1 MRRKRIILTS
11 VLVAVIGV
19 AAPLSL
25 AFYLSSVRAEQGEQ
39 ERLRLLA
46 GYALER
52 AHRSIA
58 SASMALRSA
67 DALDLAPCSEAHV
80 QQLRRI
86 TITTRSIDDI
96 GYVENGLLKCTS
108 NGIEE
113 ARIAV
118 TPADFTLDNGM
129 GLDFNLRPVVSGG
142 KRMVGLSY
150 RAYKVLIDP
159 VRFSDVIVDNDIQM
173 AVAIGKGGVLDTLH
187 HPDPALVKTLL
198 AGKGETGNGT
208 ADTLAHEDSI
218 HAMLYRDGLTA
229 VMIEPRSKLSERLRR
244 EQLLLLPLGLLM
256 AAFIVGIVVWLS
268 RRRLSLRGELETAV
282 ERREFFVH
290 YQPIIALDTGV
301 CVGAEALIRWRR
313 PDGSMIRPDLF
324 IPVAEEAELILPIT
338 DQVIACVIADMR
350 AALLADREL
359 HIAINLC
366 ASDIE
371 TGRVLDVLER
381 ALAGT
386 DIEAQQIWLE
396 ATERGFINVEAAR
409 ATIEKARARGHAVAI
424 DDFGTGY
431 SSLSSLQNLPLDALK
446 IDKSFVDTIGTDAA
460 TSSVTPHII
469 AMARTLNMLIV
480 AEGIETQQQADY
492 LLERKVEFGQGWL
505 FAKALPAAE
514 FLTFYRARRAPS
526 ST

>member
-1 MRRKRIILTS
+1 MRRKRIIVTS

-67 DALDLAPCSEAHV
+67 DVLDLAPCSEAHI

-86 TITTRSIDDI
+86 AITTRSIDDI

-108 NGIEE
+108 TGMEE
-113 ARIAV
+113 TRIAI
-118 TPADFTLDNGM
+118 TPADFTLANGM

-142 KRMVGLSY
+142 KRMVGLTY

-159 VRFSDVIVDNDIQM
+159 VRFSDVIVDSDIQM

-187 HPDPALVKTLL
+187 HPDPALVQALL
-198 AGKGETGNGT
+198 AGKPT
-208 ADTLAHEDSI
+208 ADGSI
-218 HAMLYRDGLTA
+218 HALLYRNGLTA
-229 VMIEPRSKLSERLRR
+229 LMIEPRSKLNDRLRR

-268 RRRLSLRGELETAV
+268 RRRLSLMGELKIAI

-313 PDGSMIRPDLF
+313 PDGSMVRPDLF
-324 IPVAEEAELILPIT
+324 IPVAEESELILPIT

-350 AALLADREL
+350 AALLADRAL

-371 TGRVLDVLER
+371 TGRVLDVLDR

-386 DIEAQQIWLE
+386 GIEAQQIWLE

-469 AMARTLNMLIV
+469 DMARTLNMLIV

-492 LLERKVEFGQGWL
+492 LRERKVEFGQGWL

>member
-1 MRRKRIILTS
+1 MRRKRIIIIS

-19 AAPLSL
+19 VAPLSL
-25 AFYLSSVRAEQGEQ
+25 AFHLSSARAELGEQ
-39 ERLRLLA
+39 ERLRLFA
-46 GYALER
+46 AYALER
-52 AHRSIA
+52 AHRTIA
-58 SASMALRSA
+58 TASMALRSA
-67 DALDLAPCSEAHV
+67 DALDLAPCSEAHI

-108 NGIEE
+108 MGMEDE
-113 ARIAV
+113 RIAV
-118 TPADFTLDNGM
+118 TPADFIMADGM
-129 GLDFNLRPVVSGG
+129 GLDFNLHPVVSGG

-159 VRFSDVIVDNDIQM
+159 VRFSDLIVDSDIQM

-187 HPDPALVKTLL
+187 YPDPALVQALL
-198 AGKGETGNGT
+198 AGKPT
-208 ADTLAHEDSI
+208 ADGSI
-218 HAMLYRDGLTA
+218 HALLYRDGLTA
-229 VMIEPRSKLSERLRR
+229 VMIEPRSKLNDRLRR

-268 RRRLSLRGELETAV
+268 RRRLSLMGELKIAI

-313 PDGSMIRPDLF
+313 PDGSMVRPDLF
-324 IPVAEEAELILPIT
+324 IPVAEDTELILPIT

-386 DIEAQQIWLE
+386 GIEAQQIWLE

-409 ATIEKARARGHAVAI
+409 TTIEKARARGHAVAI

-469 AMARTLNMLIV
+469 DMARTLNMLIV

-492 LLERKVEFGQGWL
+492 LRERKVEFGQGWL

>member
-1 MRRKRIILTS
+1 MRRKRIIVTS

-67 DALDLAPCSEAHV
+67 DALDLAPCSEAHI

-108 NGIEE
+108 TGMEE
-113 ARIAV
+113 TRIAI
-118 TPADFTLDNGM
+118 TPADLTLANGM
-129 GLDFNLRPVVSGG
+129 GIDFNLHPVVSGG
-142 KRMVGLSY
+142 KRMVGLTY

-159 VRFSDVIVDNDIQM
+159 VRFSDVIVDSDIQM

-187 HPDPALVKTLL
+187 HPDPALVQALL
-198 AGKGETGNGT
+198 AGKPT
-208 ADTLAHEDSI
+208 ADGSI
-218 HAMLYRDGLTA
+218 HALLYRDGLTA
-229 VMIEPRSKLSERLRR
+229 VMIEPRSKLNDRLRR

-268 RRRLSLRGELETAV
+268 RRRLSLMGELKIAI

-324 IPVAEEAELILPIT
+324 IPVAEDSELILPIT
-338 DQVIACVIADMR
+338 DQVIDCVIADMR

-371 TGRVLDVLER
+371 TGRVLEVLER
-381 ALAGT
+381 ALDGT
-386 DIEAQQIWLE
+386 GIEAQQIWLE

-409 ATIEKARARGHAVAI
+409 ATIDKARARGYAVAI

-469 AMARTLNMLIV
+469 DMARTLNMLIV

-492 LLERKVEFGQGWL
+492 LRERKVEFGQGWL

-526 ST
+526 SI

>member
-1 MRRKRIILTS
+1 MLGGHH
-11 VLVAVIGV
+11 LFCW
-19 AAPLSL
+19 AA
-25 AFYLSSVRAEQGEQ
+25 
-39 ERLRLLA
+39 
-46 GYALER
+46 
-52 AHRSIA
+52 H
-58 SASMALRSA
+58 
-67 DALDLAPCSEAHV
+67 PCSG
-80 QQLRRI
+80 Q
-86 TITTRSIDDI
+86 
-96 GYVENGLLKCTS
+96 
-108 NGIEE
+108 
-113 ARIAV
+113 
-118 TPADFTLDNGM
+118 
-129 GLDFNLRPVVSGG
+129 RPG
-142 KRMVGLSY
+142 
-150 RAYKVLIDP
+150 
-159 VRFSDVIVDNDIQM
+159 
-173 AVAIGKGGVLDTLH
+173 
-187 HPDPALVKTLL
+187 
-198 AGKGETGNGT
+198 
-208 ADTLAHEDSI
+208 
-218 HAMLYRDGLTA
+218 
-229 VMIEPRSKLSERLRR
+229 LRR

-268 RRRLSLRGELETAV
+268 RRRLSLMGELKIAI

-313 PDGSMIRPDLF
+313 PDGSIIRPDLF
-324 IPVAEEAELILPIT
+324 IPVAEESDLILPIT

-350 AALLADREL
+350 AALVADREL

-381 ALAGT
+381 ALDGT
-386 DIEAQQIWLE
+386 GIEAQQIWLE

-409 ATIEKARARGHAVAI
+409 ATIDKARARGHAVAI

>member
-1 MRRKRIILTS
+1 MRRKRIIVTS

-58 SASMALRSA
+58 SAGVALRSA
-67 DALDLAPCSEAHV
+67 DALDLAPCSEAHI

-108 NGIEE
+108 TGMEDT
-113 ARIAV
+113 RIAI
-118 TPADFTLDNGM
+118 TPADVTLANGM

-142 KRMVGLSY
+142 KRMVGLTY

-159 VRFSDVIVDNDIQM
+159 VRFSDVIVDSDIQM
-173 AVAIGKGGVLDTLH
+173 AVAIGKGAVLDTLH
-187 HPDPALVKTLL
+187 HPDAAQVEALL
-198 AGKGETGNGT
+198 AGTG
-208 ADTLAHEDSI
+208 AKLAHEDSI
-218 HAMLYRDGLTA
+218 HALLYRDGLTA
-229 VMIEPRSKLSERLRR
+229 VMIEPRSKLNDRLRR

-324 IPVAEEAELILPIT
+324 IPVAEESDLILPIT

-371 TGRVLDVLER
+371 TGRVLGVLER
-381 ALAGT
+381 ALDGT
-386 DIEAQQIWLE
+386 GIEAQQIWLE
-396 ATERGFINVEAAR
+396 ATERGFINVDAAR
-409 ATIEKARARGHAVAI
+409 ATIDKARARGHAVAI

-469 AMARTLNMLIV
+469 DMARTLNMLIV

-492 LLERKVEFGQGWL
+492 LRERKVEFGQGWL
-505 FAKALPAAE
+505 FAKALPATE
-514 FLTFYRARRAPS
+514 FLTFYRKRRAPS

>member
-1 MRRKRIILTS
+1 MHRKRIIITS

-25 AFYLSSVRAEQGEQ
+25 AFYLSSARAEQGQQ

-52 AHRSIA
+52 AQRSIA
-58 SASMALRSA
+58 SAGAALRSA
-67 DALDLAPCSEAHV
+67 DALDLPPCSEAHI

-86 TITTRSIDDI
+86 SITTRSIDDI
-96 GYVENGLLKCTS
+96 GYVENGMLKCTS
-108 NGIEE
+108 TGIEE
-113 ARIAV
+113 TRIAV
-118 TPADFTLDNGM
+118 TPAEFILDNGL

-142 KRMVGLSY
+142 KRMVGLTY
-150 RAYKVLIDP
+150 RAYKVLVDP
-159 VRFSDVIVDNDIQM
+159 ARFTDVIIDADIQM
-173 AVAIGKGGVLDTLH
+173 AMAIDKGGVLDTLH
-187 HPDPALVKTLL
+187 HPDPALVQSLL
-198 AGKGETGNGT
+198 SGQPAAGD
-208 ADTLAHEDSI
+208 AAYDASI
-218 HAMLYRDGLTA
+218 HALLYRDGLTA
-229 VMIEPRSKLSERLRR
+229 VMIEPRSKLNDRLRR

-268 RRRLSLRGELETAV
+268 RRRLSLMGELRIAID
-282 ERREFFVH
+282 RREFFVH

-324 IPVAEEAELILPIT
+324 IPVAEDGELILPIT

-350 AALLADREL
+350 AALLADRAL

-381 ALAGT
+381 SLAGT
-386 DIEAQQIWLE
+386 GIEAQQIWLE

-469 AMARTLNMLIV
+469 DMARSLNMLIV

-505 FAKALPAAE
+505 FAKALPAQE
-514 FLTFYRARRAPS
+514 FLAFYASRLLPIP
-526 ST
+526 

>member
-1 MRRKRIILTS
+1 
-11 VLVAVIGV
+11 
-19 AAPLSL
+19 
-25 AFYLSSVRAEQGEQ
+25 
-39 ERLRLLA
+39 
-46 GYALER
+46 
-52 AHRSIA
+52 
-58 SASMALRSA
+58 
-67 DALDLAPCSEAHV
+67 
-80 QQLRRI
+80 
-86 TITTRSIDDI
+86 
-96 GYVENGLLKCTS
+96 
-108 NGIEE
+108 
-113 ARIAV
+113 
-118 TPADFTLDNGM
+118 
-129 GLDFNLRPVVSGG
+129 
-142 KRMVGLSY
+142 
-150 RAYKVLIDP
+150 
-159 VRFSDVIVDNDIQM
+159 
-173 AVAIGKGGVLDTLH
+173 
-187 HPDPALVKTLL
+187 
-198 AGKGETGNGT
+198 
-208 ADTLAHEDSI
+208 
-218 HAMLYRDGLTA
+218 
-229 VMIEPRSKLSERLRR
+229 MIEPRSKLNDRLRR

-268 RRRLSLRGELETAV
+268 RRRLSLMGELKIAI

-324 IPVAEEAELILPIT
+324 IPVAEDSELILPIT
-338 DQVIACVIADMR
+338 DQVIDCVIADMR
-350 AALLADREL
+350 AALLADRAL

-381 ALAGT
+381 ALDGT
-386 DIEAQQIWLE
+386 GIEAQQIWLE

-409 ATIEKARARGHAVAI
+409 ATIDKARARGHAVAI

-469 AMARTLNMLIV
+469 DMARTLNMLIV

-492 LLERKVEFGQGWL
+492 LRERKVEFGQGWL

-526 ST
+526 SI

>member
-1 MRRKRIILTS
+1 MRRKRIIVTS

-58 SASMALRSA
+58 SASAALRSA
-67 DALDLAPCSEAHV
+67 DALDLAPCSEAHI

-86 TITTRSIDDI
+86 AITTRSIDDI

-108 NGIEE
+108 TGIE
-113 ARIAV
+113 AGRIAI
-118 TPADFTLDNGM
+118 TPADLTLANGM

-142 KRMVGLSY
+142 KRMVGLTY

-159 VRFSDVIVDNDIQM
+159 VRFSDVIVDSDIQM
-173 AVAIGKGGVLDTLH
+173 AVAIGKRGVLDTLH
-187 HPDPALVKTLL
+187 HPDPGQVQALL
-198 AGKGETGNGT
+198 AGKPT
-208 ADTLAHEDSI
+208 ADGSI
-218 HAMLYRDGLTA
+218 HALLYRDGLTA
-229 VMIEPRSKLSERLRR
+229 VMIEPRSKLNDRLRR

-268 RRRLSLRGELETAV
+268 RRRLSLMGELKIAI

-324 IPVAEEAELILPIT
+324 IPVAEDSDLILPIT

-386 DIEAQQIWLE
+386 GIEAQQIWLE

-409 ATIEKARARGHAVAI
+409 ATIDKARARGHAVAI

-469 AMARTLNMLIV
+469 DMARTLNMLIV

-492 LLERKVEFGQGWL
+492 LRERKVEFGQGWL
-505 FAKALPAAE
+505 FAKALPAGE
-514 FLTFYRARRAPS
+514 FLAFYETRRTPS

>member
-1 MRRKRIILTS
+1 MRRKRIIIIGT
-11 VLVAVIGV
+11 LVALAGV
-19 AAPLSL
+19 AAPLGLTWQWSQQRAIAAEQQRLRFL
-25 AFYLSSVRAEQGEQ
+25 ASHALQRAE
-39 ERLRLLA
+39 RTFRDA
-46 GYALER
+46 STALHSFAPLME
-52 AHRSIA
+52 
-58 SASMALRSA
+58 
-67 DALDLAPCSEAHV
+67 APCSDAHI
-80 QQLRRI
+80 QQMRR
-86 TITTRSIDDI
+86 TTVRTRSIDDI
-96 GYVENGLLKCTS
+96 GYFENGVLKCTS
-108 NGIEE
+108 SGMEQE
-113 ARIAV
+113 RIKIS
-118 TPADFTLDNGM
+118 PPQFLLADGVGVDIDLH
-129 GLDFNLRPVVSGG
+129 PSVSAG
-142 KRMVGLSY
+142 KRMVGAAYLSH
-150 RAYKVLIDP
+150 KVLIDP
-159 VRFSDVIVDNDIQM
+159 VRFADVLTDEDIQLAM
-173 AVAIGKGGVLDTLH
+173 AANNGALLGTLH
-187 HPDPALVKTLL
+187 DPDPALVKALM
-198 AGKGETGNGT
+198 ARGASGSDHD
-208 ADTLAHEDSI
+208 AIYAVVRSV
-218 HAMLYRDGLTA
+218 GLTA
-229 VMIEPRSKLSERLRR
+229 IVIEPRSKLDARLRN
-244 EQLLLLPLGLLM
+244 EQIVLLPLGLLF
-256 AAFIVGIVVWLS
+256 AALSVAAVVWLS
-268 RRRLSLRGELETAV
+268 RRRLSLRGELKIAV

-324 IPVAEEAELILPIT
+324 IPVAEESELILPIT

-350 AALLADREL
+350 AALVADREL

-386 DIEAQQIWLE
+386 GIEAQQIWLE
-396 ATERGFINVEAAR
+396 ATERGFINVDAAR

-469 AMARTLNMLIV
+469 AMARSLDMLIV

-505 FAKALPAAE
+505 YAKALPAAQ
-514 FLTFYRARRAPS
+514 FLAFYQTRRAPS
-526 ST
+526 AP

>member
-1 MRRKRIILTS
+1 MRRKRIIITS

-58 SASMALRSA
+58 SAGAALRSA
-67 DALDLAPCSEAHV
+67 DALDLAPCSEAHI

-108 NGIEE
+108 TGIEE

-118 TPADFTLDNGM
+118 TPAGFTLANGM
-129 GLDFNLRPVVSGG
+129 GIDFNLRPVVSGG
-142 KRMVGLSY
+142 KRMVGLSH

-208 ADTLAHEDSI
+208 ADTLAREDSI
-218 HAMLYRDGLTA
+218 HATLYRDGLTA

-371 TGRVLDVLER
+371 TGRVLDVLEH
-381 ALAGT
+381 ALAETG
-386 DIEAQQIWLE
+386 IEAQQIWLE

-505 FAKALPAAE
+505 FAKALPALD
-514 FLTFYRARRAPS
+514 FLAFYASRRLPS
-526 ST
+526 PT

>member
-1 MRRKRIILTS
+1 MRRKRIIITS

-67 DALDLAPCSEAHV
+67 DALELAPCSEAHV

-108 NGIEE
+108 NGIEDE
-113 ARIAV
+113 RIAI

-150 RAYKVLIDP
+150 RAHKVLIDP

-187 HPDPALVKTLL
+187 HPDPALVNTLL
-198 AGKGETGNGT
+198 AGTGAKGE
-208 ADTLAHEDSI
+208 LAHEDSI

-338 DQVIACVIADMR
+338 DQVIDCVIADMR

-381 ALAGT
+381 ALDGT
-386 DIEAQQIWLE
+386 GIEAQQIWLE

>member
-1 MRRKRIILTS
+1 MRRKRIIVTS

-58 SASMALRSA
+58 SASAALRSA
-67 DALDLAPCSEAHV
+67 DALDLAPCSEAHI

-86 TITTRSIDDI
+86 AITTRSIDDI

-108 NGIEE
+108 TGIE
-113 ARIAV
+113 AGRIAI
-118 TPADFTLDNGM
+118 TPADLTLANGM

-142 KRMVGLSY
+142 KRMVGLTY

-159 VRFSDVIVDNDIQM
+159 VRFSDVIVDSDIQM
-173 AVAIGKGGVLDTLH
+173 AVAIGKRGVLDTLH
-187 HPDPALVKTLL
+187 YPDPALVQALL
-198 AGKGETGNGT
+198 AGKPT
-208 ADTLAHEDSI
+208 ADGSI
-218 HAMLYRDGLTA
+218 HALLYRDGLTA
-229 VMIEPRSKLSERLRR
+229 VMIEPRSKLDDRLRR

-268 RRRLSLRGELETAV
+268 RRRLSLMGELKIAI

-324 IPVAEEAELILPIT
+324 IPVAEDSDLILPIT

-350 AALLADREL
+350 AALLADRDL

-371 TGRVLDVLER
+371 TGRVLEVLER

-386 DIEAQQIWLE
+386 GIEAQQIWLE

-469 AMARTLNMLIV
+469 DMARTLNMLIV

-492 LLERKVEFGQGWL
+492 LRERKVEFGQGWL

>member
-1 MRRKRIILTS
+1 MRNKRIIITS
-11 VLVAVIGV
+11 VLAAVIGV

-39 ERLRLLA
+39 ERLRLL
-46 GYALER
+46 GRYALER
-52 AHRSIA
+52 AHRAIT
-58 SASMALRSA
+58 SAGAVLRRA
-67 DALDLAPCSEAHV
+67 DALDLLPCSAAHIE
-80 QQLRRI
+80 QLRRI
-86 TITTRSIDDI
+86 TITERSIDDI

-108 NGIEE
+108 TGIEQ
-113 ARIAV
+113 ARIV
-118 TPADFTLDNGM
+118 VKPAQYTMDNGM
-129 GLDFNLRPVVSGG
+129 GLDFKLYPVVSGG

-159 VRFSDVIVDNDIQM
+159 VSFSDVIIDDDIQM
-173 AVAIGKGGVLDTLH
+173 AVAMGKRGVLDTLH
-187 HPDPALVKTLL
+187 HPDPVLVHRLL
-198 AGKGETGNGT
+198 ADER
-208 ADTLAHEDSI
+208 AVHDAMHADSI
-218 HAMLYRDGLTA
+218 HALLYRDGLTA
-229 VMIEPRSKLSERLRR
+229 IMIEPRSKLNARLRR

-256 AAFIVGIVVWLS
+256 AAFIVGIVIWLS
-268 RRRLSLRGELETAV
+268 RRRLSLLGELKIAI

-290 YQPIIALDTGV
+290 YQAIIALDTGV

-324 IPVAEEAELILPIT
+324 IPVAEEGGLMLPIT
-338 DQVIACVIADMR
+338 DQVIDCVIADMR
-350 AALLADREL
+350 AALQADRAL

-381 ALAGT
+381 ALDGT
-386 DIEAQQIWLE
+386 GIEARQIWLE

-409 ATIEKARARGHAVAI
+409 ATIEKARARGHQVSI

-431 SSLSSLQNLPLDALK
+431 SSLSSLQNLPLDSLK

-469 AMARTLNMLIV
+469 DMARALSMQIV

-492 LLERKVEFGQGWL
+492 LRERKVEFGQGWL
-505 FAKALPAAE
+505 FAKALPAAD
-514 FLTFYRARRAPS
+514 FLTFYSKRRTR
-526 ST
+526 STASASG

>member
-1 MRRKRIILTS
+1 MRRKRIIIIS

-19 AAPLSL
+19 VAPLSL
-25 AFYLSSVRAEQGEQ
+25 AFHLSSARAELGEQ
-39 ERLRLLA
+39 ERLRLFA
-46 GYALER
+46 AYALER
-52 AHRSIA
+52 AHRTIA
-58 SASMALRSA
+58 TASMALRSA
-67 DALDLAPCSEAHV
+67 DALDLAPCSEAHI

-96 GYVENGLLKCTS
+96 GYVANGLIKCTS
-108 NGIEE
+108 MGMEE
-113 ARIAV
+113 TRIAV
-118 TPADFTLDNGM
+118 TPADFIMADGM
-129 GLDFNLRPVVSGG
+129 GLDFNLHPVVSGG

-159 VRFSDVIVDNDIQM
+159 VRFSDLIVDSDIQM

-187 HPDPALVKTLL
+187 YPDPALVQALL
-198 AGKGETGNGT
+198 AGKPT
-208 ADTLAHEDSI
+208 ADGSI
-218 HAMLYRDGLTA
+218 HALLYRDGLTA
-229 VMIEPRSKLSERLRR
+229 VMIEPRSKLNDRLRR

-268 RRRLSLRGELETAV
+268 RRRLSLMGELKIAI

-324 IPVAEEAELILPIT
+324 IPVAEDTELILPIT

-386 DIEAQQIWLE
+386 GIEAQQIWLE

-409 ATIEKARARGHAVAI
+409 ATIDKARARGHAVAI

-469 AMARTLNMLIV
+469 DMARTLNMLIV

-492 LLERKVEFGQGWL
+492 LRERKVEFGQGWL
-505 FAKALPAAE
+505 FAKALPAGE
-514 FLTFYRARRAPS
+514 FLAFYETRRTPS

>member
-1 MRRKRIILTS
+1 MRRKRIIVTS

-52 AHRSIA
+52 AHRSLA
-58 SASMALRSA
+58 SASAALRST
-67 DALDLAPCSEAHV
+67 DALDLAPCSEAHI

-96 GYVENGLLKCTS
+96 GYVANGLLKCSST
-108 NGIEE
+108 GIEE

-118 TPADFTLDNGM
+118 TPADFTLSNGM
-129 GLDFNLRPVVSGG
+129 GIDFNLRPIVSGG

-159 VRFSDVIVDNDIQM
+159 VRFSDVIVDSDIQM
-173 AVAIGKGGVLDTLH
+173 AVAIGRGGVLDTLH
-187 HPDPALVKTLL
+187 HPDPAQVQALL
-198 AGKGETGNGT
+198 AGQPS
-208 ADTLAHEDSI
+208 ADGSI
-218 HAMLYRDGLTA
+218 HATLYRDGLTA
-229 VMIEPRSKLSERLRR
+229 VMIEPRSKLNDRLRR
-244 EQLLLLPLGLLM
+244 EQLLLLPMGLLM

-324 IPVAEEAELILPIT
+324 IPVAEESELILPIT

-350 AALLADREL
+350 TALLADREL

-386 DIEAQQIWLE
+386 GIEAQQIWLE

-409 ATIEKARARGHAVAI
+409 ATIDKARARGHAVAI

-492 LLERKVEFGQGWL
+492 LRERKVEFGQGWL
-505 FAKALPAAE
+505 FAKALPAGE
-514 FLTFYRARRAPS
+514 FLAFYGKRRAPS
-526 ST
+526 TP

>member
-1 MRRKRIILTS
+1 MRRKRIIVTS

-58 SASMALRSA
+58 SASVALRSA
-67 DALDLAPCSEAHV
+67 DALDLAPCSEAHI

-86 TITTRSIDDI
+86 AITTRSIDDI

-108 NGIEE
+108 TGIE
-113 ARIAV
+113 AGRIAI
-118 TPADFTLDNGM
+118 TPADLTLANGM

-142 KRMVGLSY
+142 KRMVGLTY

-159 VRFSDVIVDNDIQM
+159 VRFSDVIVDSDIQM

-187 HPDPALVKTLL
+187 YPDPALVQALL
-198 AGKGETGNGT
+198 AGKPT
-208 ADTLAHEDSI
+208 ADGSI
-218 HAMLYRDGLTA
+218 HALLYRDGLTA
-229 VMIEPRSKLSERLRR
+229 VMIEPRSKLNDRLRR

-268 RRRLSLRGELETAV
+268 RRRLSLMGELKIAI

-324 IPVAEEAELILPIT
+324 IPVAEDSDLILPIT

-386 DIEAQQIWLE
+386 GIEAQQIWLE

-409 ATIEKARARGHAVAI
+409 ATIDKARARGHAVAI

-469 AMARTLNMLIV
+469 DMARTLNMLIV

-492 LLERKVEFGQGWL
+492 LRERKVEFGQGWL
-505 FAKALPAAE
+505 FAKALPAGE
-514 FLTFYRARRAPS
+514 FLAFYETRRTPS

>member
-1 MRRKRIILTS
+1 MRRKRIIVTS

-58 SASMALRSA
+58 SASVALRSA
-67 DALDLAPCSEAHV
+67 DALDLAPCSEAHI

-86 TITTRSIDDI
+86 AITTRSIDDI
-96 GYVENGLLKCTS
+96 GYVANGLLKCTS
-108 NGIEE
+108 TGIE
-113 ARIAV
+113 AGRIAI
-118 TPADFTLDNGM
+118 TPADFTLANGM

-142 KRMVGLSY
+142 KRMVGLTY
-150 RAYKVLIDP
+150 RAYQVLIDP
-159 VRFSDVIVDNDIQM
+159 ERFSDVIVDSDIQM
-173 AVAIGKGGVLDTLH
+173 AVAIGKGAVLDTLH
-187 HPDPALVKTLL
+187 HPDPALVQALL
-198 AGKGETGNGT
+198 AGKPM
-208 ADTLAHEDSI
+208 ADGSI
-218 HAMLYRDGLTA
+218 HALLYRDGLTA
-229 VMIEPRSKLSERLRR
+229 VMIEPRSKLNDRLRR
-244 EQLLLLPLGLLM
+244 EQLLLLPMGLLM
-256 AAFIVGIVVWLS
+256 AAFIVGIVIWLS

-324 IPVAEEAELILPIT
+324 IPVAEESDLILPIT

-350 AALLADREL
+350 AALLADRKL

-381 ALAGT
+381 ALDGT
-386 DIEAQQIWLE
+386 GIEAQQIWLE
-396 ATERGFINVEAAR
+396 ATERGFINVQAAR
-409 ATIEKARARGHAVAI
+409 ATIDKARARGHAVAI

-469 AMARTLNMLIV
+469 DMARTLNMLIV
-480 AEGIETQQQADY
+480 AEGIESQAQADY
-492 LLERKVEFGQGWL
+492 LRERKVEFGQGWL

>member
-1 MRRKRIILTS
+1 MRRKRIIIIS

-25 AFYLSSVRAEQGEQ
+25 AFHLSSARAELGEQ
-39 ERLRLLA
+39 ERLRLFA
-46 GYALER
+46 AYALER
-52 AHRSIA
+52 AHRTIA
-58 SASMALRSA
+58 TASMALRSA
-67 DALDLAPCSEAHV
+67 DALELAPCSEAHI

-108 NGIEE
+108 MGMEDE
-113 ARIAV
+113 RIAV
-118 TPADFTLDNGM
+118 TPADFIMADGM
-129 GLDFNLRPVVSGG
+129 GLDFNLHPVVSGG

-159 VRFSDVIVDNDIQM
+159 VRFSDLIVDSDIQM
-173 AVAIGKGGVLDTLH
+173 AVAIGKNSVLDTLH
-187 HPDPALVKTLL
+187 HPDPAQVQALL
-198 AGKGETGNGT
+198 AGTGAKGKLT
-208 ADTLAHEDSI
+208 HEDSI
-218 HAMLYRDGLTA
+218 HALLYRDGLTA
-229 VMIEPRSKLSERLRR
+229 VMIEPRSKLNDRLRR

-268 RRRLSLRGELETAV
+268 RRRLSLMGELKIAI

-313 PDGSMIRPDLF
+313 PDGSMVRPDLF
-324 IPVAEEAELILPIT
+324 IPVAEESELILPIT

-350 AALLADREL
+350 AALLADRAL

-371 TGRVLDVLER
+371 TGRVLDVLDR

-386 DIEAQQIWLE
+386 GIEAQQIWLE

-469 AMARTLNMLIV
+469 DMARTLNMLIV

-492 LLERKVEFGQGWL
+492 LRERKVEFGQGWL

-514 FLTFYRARRAPS
+514 FLGFYATRRMPT

>member
-1 MRRKRIILTS
+1 MRRKRIIITS

-67 DALDLAPCSEAHV
+67 DALDLAPCSEAHI

-86 TITTRSIDDI
+86 TMTTRSIDDI
-96 GYVENGLLKCTS
+96 GYIENGLLKCTS
-108 NGIEE
+108 TGMEE
-113 ARIAV
+113 TRIAI
-118 TPADFTLDNGM
+118 TPADFTLANGM

-142 KRMVGLSY
+142 KRMVGLTY

-159 VRFSDVIVDNDIQM
+159 VRFSDVIVDSEIQM
-173 AVAIGKGGVLDTLH
+173 AVAIGKRGVLDTLH
-187 HPDPALVKTLL
+187 HPDPAQVQALL
-198 AGKGETGNGT
+198 AGTG
-208 ADTLAHEDSI
+208 AEDKLAHEDSI
-218 HAMLYRDGLTA
+218 HALLYRDGLTA
-229 VMIEPRSKLSERLRR
+229 VMIEPRSKLNDRLRR

-256 AAFIVGIVVWLS
+256 AAFIVGIVIWLS

-381 ALAGT
+381 ALDGT
-386 DIEAQQIWLE
+386 GIEAQQIWLE
-396 ATERGFINVEAAR
+396 ATERGFINVDAAR
-409 ATIEKARARGHAVAI
+409 ATIDKARARGHAVAI

-469 AMARTLNMLIV
+469 DMARTLNMLIV

-492 LLERKVEFGQGWL
+492 LRERKVEFGQGWL
-505 FAKALPAAE
+505 FAKALPATE
-514 FLTFYRARRAPS
+514 FLTFYRKRRAPS

>member
-1 MRRKRIILTS
+1 MRRKRIIVTS

-67 DALDLAPCSEAHV
+67 DALDLAPCSEAHI

-86 TITTRSIDDI
+86 AITTRSIDDI

-108 NGIEE
+108 TGMEE
-113 ARIAV
+113 TRIAI
-118 TPADFTLDNGM
+118 TPADVTLANGM

-142 KRMVGLSY
+142 KRMVGLTY

-159 VRFSDVIVDNDIQM
+159 VRFSDVIVDSDIQM
-173 AVAIGKGGVLDTLH
+173 AVAIGKGAVLDTLH
-187 HPDPALVKTLL
+187 HPDAAQVEALL
-198 AGKGETGNGT
+198 AGTG
-208 ADTLAHEDSI
+208 AKLAHEDSI
-218 HAMLYRDGLTA
+218 HALLYRDGLTA
-229 VMIEPRSKLSERLRR
+229 VMIEPRSKLNDRLRR
-244 EQLLLLPLGLLM
+244 EQLLLLPMGLLM
-256 AAFIVGIVVWLS
+256 AAFIVGIVIWLS

-324 IPVAEEAELILPIT
+324 IPVAEDSDLILPIT

-386 DIEAQQIWLE
+386 GIEAQQIWLE

-409 ATIEKARARGHAVAI
+409 ATIDKARARGHAVAI

-469 AMARTLNMLIV
+469 DMARTLNMLIV

-492 LLERKVEFGQGWL
+492 LRERKVEFGQGWL
-505 FAKALPAAE
+505 FAKALPATE
-514 FLTFYRARRAPS
+514 FLTFYRKRRAPS